1 MKKMIGNSLALLA
14 LALLPGCAG
23 MALNNIDLT
32 LSRNITVGQELMD
45 LKAAHEKGVIS
56 DTEYAKAKQSVL
68 NMVDTMGKLHDD

>member
-1 MKKMIGNSLALLA
+1 MKKTIGNTLALLA
-14 LALLPGCAG
+14 LALLSGCAG

-56 DTEYAKAKQSVL
+56 DTEYAKAKQDVL
-68 NMVDTMGKLHDD
+68 NMVSALGELQDD

>member
-1 MKKMIGNSLALLA
+1 MKKTIGNTLALLA
-14 LALLPGCAG
+14 LALLSDCAG

-56 DTEYAKAKQSVL
+56 DTEYAKAKQDVL
-68 NMVDTMGKLHDD
+68 NMVSALGELQDD